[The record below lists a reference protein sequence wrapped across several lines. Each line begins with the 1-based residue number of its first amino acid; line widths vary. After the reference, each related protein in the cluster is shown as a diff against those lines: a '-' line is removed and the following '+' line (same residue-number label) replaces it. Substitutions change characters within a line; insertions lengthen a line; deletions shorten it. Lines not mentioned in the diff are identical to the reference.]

1 MEIKRDSLLQVVK
14 ATRTALRLAEGMRS
28 VLADP
33 RNETCA
39 DRIAWHLT
47 EALFLMSD
55 ETLTAGQ
62 DFGKDSSTMR
72 ILMSDMDDGACAD
85 WFIMMDKIRKKV
97 SEPESNSSEI
107 TVKAVPIPH
116 IMSKEEAEMFY
127 RMNGGYQYKPD
138 ENKK

>member
-1 MEIKRDSLLQVVK
+1 MEIKRDALLQVVK
-14 ATRTALRLAEGMRS
+14 ATRAALRMAEGMRS

-85 WFIMMDKIRKKV
+85 WFIMMDKIRKHV
-97 SEPESNSSEI
+97 SEPEK
-107 TVKAVPIPH
+107 VQQPVPQ
-116 IMSKEEAEMFY
+116 IMSPNEVEKL
-127 RMNGGYQYKPD
+127 RKQNGGVQYVWNAEAGTFRLKD
-138 ENKK
+138 

>member
-1 MEIKRDSLLQVVK
+1 MEIKRDALLQVVK
-14 ATRTALRLAEGMRS
+14 ATRAALRMAEGMRS

-62 DFGKDSSTMR
+62 DFGKDSNTMR
-72 ILMSDMDDGACAD
+72 ILKSDMDDGACVD
-85 WFIMMDKIRKKV
+85 WFIMMDKIRKHV
-97 SEPESNSSEI
+97 SEPE
-107 TVKAVPIPH
+107 KKP
-116 IMSKEEAEMFY
+116 EEVRQPAPQIRNPAEVEKL
-127 RMNGGYQYKPD
+127 RRENGGYGFEK
-138 ENKK
+138 

>member
-1 MEIKRDSLLQVVK
+1 MEIKRDALLQVVK
-14 ATRTALRLAEGMRS
+14 ATRAALRMAEGMRS

-97 SEPESNSSEI
+97 SEPEEI
-107 TVKAVPIPH
+107 RQPAPQ
-116 IMSKEEAEMFY
+116 IMDPVEAENL
-127 RMNGGYQYKPD
+127 RKQNGGYGFYIPT
-138 ENKK
+138 ENNGTIPV

>member
-1 MEIKRDSLLQVVK
+1 MEIKRDALLQVVK

-85 WFIMMDKIRKKV
+85 WFIMMDKIRKRV
-97 SEPESNSSEI
+97 GEPEEI
-107 TVKAVPIPH
+107 RQPAPQ
-116 IMSKEEAEMFY
+116 IMSPAETEKL
-127 RMNGGYQYKPD
+127 RKQNGGYGFFVPGPSDVKPV
-138 ENKK
+138 